1 MLFKRLTGAKPIKK
15 QEGVTAPPGQYVT
28 EKWPIMTFDAPP
40 RIDLDTWRFDIF
52 GLVDEE
58 KSLNWEVFV
67 SLPKVTIDAEF
78 HCVTQWSRL
87 ENTWEGVS
95 FSEVM
100 GLVDPKPE
108 ASHIM
113 VHCFG
118 GYTTNLALDVLND
131 DDVLFAYNHDGA
143 PLDRD
148 HGDLDTGLC
157 GWSCP
162 RNMLGRAPSGST
174 ASS

>member
-87 ENTWEGVS
+87 ENTWKACRS
-95 FSEVM
+95 
-100 GLVDPKPE
+100 
-108 ASHIM
+108 
-113 VHCFG
+113 
-118 GYTTNLALDVLND
+118 
-131 DDVLFAYNHDGA
+131 
-143 PLDRD
+143 R
-148 HGDLDTGLC
+148 
-157 GWSCP
+157 
-162 RNMLGRAPSGST
+162 R
-174 ASS
+174 